1 MRLLVVEDEKKLSAF
16 ILKGLAQEGFAADA
30 AATAEEALDRALGG
44 VYDAIILDV
53 NLPGRDG
60 FAVLRE
66 LRGQGDATP
75 VLMLTAR
82 GSVDDKVRGLEA
94 GANDYLTKP
103 FAFRELAARV
113 RVLLRAPQNQTELLS
128 AGDLT
133 LDLRTRRVTRG
144 GAAVALT
151 NKEYALLE
159 ALLRA
164 AGRPV
169 SRTALWERAWDGSF
183 EVDSNVLDVHIGR
196 LRRKLGDGGRG
207 GLIQTVHG
215 VGYRLEPPVE
225 KP

>member
-133 LDLRTRRVTRG
+133 LDLRARRVTRG